1 MFSDLRLRRLK
12 SVQFIPEIASFMTF
26 LTESLFLAFD
36 KRGDLCFRL
45 RMSRRLVWSRNGGK

>member
-12 SVQFIPEIASFMTF
+12 SVQFMPEIASFMTF

-36 KRGDLCFRL
+36 KRGDLCFRV
-45 RMSRRLVWSRNGGK
+45 RMSRRFVWSRNGGK